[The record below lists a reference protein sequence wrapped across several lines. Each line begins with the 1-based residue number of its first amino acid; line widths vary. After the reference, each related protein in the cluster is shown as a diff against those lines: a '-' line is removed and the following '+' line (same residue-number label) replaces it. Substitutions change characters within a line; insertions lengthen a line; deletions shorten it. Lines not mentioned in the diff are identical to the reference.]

1 MKTRKKEGNI
11 MEDVRYLFKLKKQMD
26 ANKFKNV
33 RNPLRLKKENETN
46 KSKIVKD
53 NRNPVEPEQNY

>member
-1 MKTRKKEGNI
+1 MKTRKKEDNI
-11 MEDVRYLFKLKKQMD
+11 MEGVRYLFKLKKQVD